1 MQKSAAMTAFSEN
14 VMELVKRDGI
24 TLKDLADRCGMRRSY
39 LSRLVHGH
47 HSPSLEF
54 VENIAKAL
62 GVEAHE
68 LITPDFS
75 KNLLHCR

>member
-14 VMELVKRDGI
+14 VLELAKREGLSI
-24 TLKDLADRCGMRRSY
+24 QHLADRCKMRRSY

-47 HSPSLEF
+47 HSPSLEL
-54 VENIAKAL
+54 VETIAEAL